1 MHFYGQSNQEKQTCP
16 NPDNRSH
23 KFCSPPYR
31 ENLVPAVAGQSIFA
45 SWNFVAHTNT
55 PGVRASGLW
64 QSIVYGSNIR
74 KSLSRPRHLTLSQH
88 IHVMS
93 HAGWRIVLGGKSGPR
108 RRAPMFSGRVPGGLR
123 GFLLS
128 RSERALYRSEGRF
141 LCLALTHN
149 MHNAYPCNSATIL
162 ATAPGANR
170 GVYRVLPPKQK
181 ICDVST

>member
-1 MHFYGQSNQEKQTCP
+1 M
-16 NPDNRSH
+16 
-23 KFCSPPYR
+23 
-31 ENLVPAVAGQSIFA
+31 
-45 SWNFVAHTNT
+45 
-55 PGVRASGLW
+55 
-64 QSIVYGSNIR
+64 
-74 KSLSRPRHLTLSQH
+74 TLSQH

-149 MHNAYPCNSATIL
+149 MHNAYPCNAATIL

-170 GVYRVLPPKQK
+170 GVYARFATQTKDL
-181 ICDVST
+181 